1 MAKSPK
7 RKDYLKDY
15 TQGSDG
21 KYSYGGKSYS
31 MACSD
36 QERKKTCL
44 NLVLLAVL
52 LLASVVA
59 SGLSDA
65 RCAIGSF
72 YVIIP
77 FIGEVSAL
85 FALAWY
91 LVKLLME
98 GKEIRGYI
106 FETANNR
113 IPPSCIIMIFFSALA
128 FGTSALYLAFNGFGG
143 EALKSMLYLALKVLN
158 GVLAF
163 CIKKYYNTIQ
173 WSVL

>member
-21 KYSYGGKSYS
+21 KYSYGGKTYH
-31 MACSD
+31 MACGD
-36 QERKKTCL
+36 QERKKTTL
-44 NLVLLAVL
+44 NLVLLALL
-52 LLASVVA
+52 LLASIVT
-59 SGLSDA
+59 SGMSDA
-65 RCAIGSF
+65 DCAIGSF

-77 FIGEVSAL
+77 LIGEVCAY

-113 IPPSCIIMIFFSALA
+113 IPPSCIILIFFAALG
-128 FGTSALYLAFNGFGG
+128 FGTSALYLIFHGTGG
-143 EALKSMLYLALKVLN
+143 ETLKSVLYLALKVLN

-163 CIKKYYNTIQ
+163 CMKKYYNTIQ
-173 WSVL
+173 WSIL